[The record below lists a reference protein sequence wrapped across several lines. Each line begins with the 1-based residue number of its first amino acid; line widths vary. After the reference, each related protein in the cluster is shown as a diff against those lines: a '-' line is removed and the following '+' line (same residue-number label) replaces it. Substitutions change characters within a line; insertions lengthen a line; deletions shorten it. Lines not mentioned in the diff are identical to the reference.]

1 MGELKLF
8 RKRFDEEVTCG
19 GCKQKTRNLY
29 VLAKDEN
36 DARDL
41 IEMGEGLCADCTLDN
56 VVRELS

>member
-1 MGELKLF
+1 MF